1 MAKETQEKM
10 ENQEEMEQQNQ
21 SEEQDDR
28 QQNQIN
34 MAILGG
40 VVGAGIGLLS
50 SPETSKKV
58 FGSLGQSEIVRSAGK
73 ELRRTA
79 QEIIAEQAMAALR
92 QTATGYLDKGNI
104 TSLLAPKKKRDKES
118 NSEKDSSGEN
128 ELNSSQYN
136 ELKEENKNM
145 NDQLQRIEEMLNQ
158 LIEAKK

>member
-1 MAKETQEKM
+1 MASKDKKEKM
-10 ENQEEMEQQNQ
+10 ENQEESNQKEEQNQ
-21 SEEQDDR
+21 DEKQHNSL
-28 QQNQIN
+28 NY
-34 MAILGG
+34 AILGG

-58 FGSLGQSEIVRSAGK
+58 FNSLGQSEVVRVAGK

-79 QEIIAEQAMAALR
+79 QEIITEQAMVALR
-92 QTATGYLDKGNI
+92 QTATGYLDKGNLS
-104 TSLLAPKKKRDKES
+104 SLLAPKKKKES
-118 NSEKDSSGEN
+118 SPGNEKSEEK
-128 ELNSSQYN
+128 ELDSSQYD

>member
-1 MAKETQEKM
+1 MASKDKEEKM
-10 ENQEEMEQQNQ
+10 ENQEETNQQ
-21 SEEQDDR
+21 EEQKQDEK
-28 QQNQIN
+28 QHNSLN
-34 MAILGG
+34 YAILGG

-58 FGSLGQSEIVRSAGK
+58 FSSIGQSEVVRVAGK

-79 QEIIAEQAMAALR
+79 QEIITEQAMVALR
-92 QTATGYLDKGNI
+92 QTATGYLDKGNLS
-104 TSLLAPKKKRDKES
+104 SLLAPKKKKESSSENEKREDKEL
-118 NSEKDSSGEN
+118 D
-128 ELNSSQYN
+128 SSQYE